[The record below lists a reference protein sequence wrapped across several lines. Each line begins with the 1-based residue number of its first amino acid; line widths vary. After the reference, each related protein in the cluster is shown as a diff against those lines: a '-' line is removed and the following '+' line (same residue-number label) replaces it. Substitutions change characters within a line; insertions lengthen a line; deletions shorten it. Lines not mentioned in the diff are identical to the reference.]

1 MGVIM
6 RRLKVFFEDYNPY
19 FIFLDIRLYF
29 RLSSI
34 FKQLQFDD
42 RWRQFKL
49 MKGWLNHYG
58 CMISI
63 SNTDLLVVRNNMV
76 LAKKEIIPIIDFI
89 SEISVDIPNYINVKM
104 DRTYLPN
111 RFKMVLFPRYEVLR
125 FGWWVKMALTIA
137 SVVIIMKLLF

>member
-1 MGVIM
+1 
-6 RRLKVFFEDYNPY
+6 
-19 FIFLDIRLYF
+19 
-29 RLSSI
+29 
-34 FKQLQFDD
+34 
-42 RWRQFKL
+42 

-63 SNTDLLVVRNNMV
+63 SNTDLLDVRNNMV